1 MLPSDGGRILKRLG
15 AILKDPHHGQSIQQ
29 DWRNGLSAL
38 PDWMRIIVRGLLQ
51 QASGKGTAKPAQRA
65 GARAP
70 QLAQESG
77 QVVKR
82 KKNR

>member
-1 MLPSDGGRILKRLG
+1 MLPSDDGRILKRLG

-65 GARAP
+65 GARTANWP
-70 QLAQESG
+70 
-77 QVVKR
+77 KR
-82 KKNR
+82 AGRS